1 MALHGGGYNG
11 RVIASIAAFEKDTA
25 RRARRVLLE
34 AEFSESRIAAQ
45 LGSTEPGA
53 RFEDCLAQWLW
64 RCRNGDPLSVL
75 IRLFVLGQPVSPR
88 EAARA
93 VSPMTVEEWE
103 GMGLLRRAKGQVS
116 ACVELTPKPG
126 FVFASNFGFA
136 DRKPAADHVLGITSS
151 ASLVNRCMIRRPV
164 ERGLD
169 LGTGTGFLALHMQA
183 HCERV
188 MALDLNPRA
197 LAFARFNAAFNLV
210 DGVEFRHSD
219 CFSAVPGERFDQ
231 IVGNLPFVIS
241 PAGETLFRDGGVDGS
256 GFFESVLRQ
265 APEHLSEGGVAQFL
279 GQWSNRT
286 PEMEIPGCDVF
297 VIRFATEPVEEYATQ
312 WVQACAVAGKRGRSR
327 EYRAWMEFYW
337 EHGIERIHTGL
348 WNLRRRSGGTHWQ
361 ASVDRPTSKA
371 TWGDRIDEFFRS
383 WGAWGMALAREEIPE
398 LRVKLS
404 PYTVWRGE
412 FVQCAQ
418 EPRLQLFSSDGF
430 STPLTIEG
438 STEKWLAL
446 ADGTRTVAEMARAG
460 HLGAQEGWAGAIEPL
475 LFHGY
480 LTVA

>member
-1 MALHGGGYNG
+1 M
-11 RVIASIAAFEKDTA
+11 IPSIAAFDKDTA
-25 RRARRVLLE
+25 RQGRRVLLE
-34 AEFSESRIAAQ
+34 AEFSESRIAAR

-53 RFEDCLAQWLW
+53 SFEDCLPQWLW
-64 RCRNGDPLSVL
+64 RCRHGDPLSLL
-75 IRLFVLGQPVSPR
+75 IRLFVLGQPLSPR
-88 EAARA
+88 EAALA
-93 VSPMTVEEWE
+93 VSPMTVEQWE
-103 GMGLLRRAKGQVS
+103 GLGLLRRDGKQVS
-116 ACVELTPKPG
+116 ACVELTAKPG
-126 FVFASNFGFA
+126 FVFASDFGFA
-136 DRKPAADHVLGITSS
+136 RRKPAADHVLGITSS

-188 MALDLNPRA
+188 LGLDLNPRA
-197 LAFARFNAAFNLV
+197 LAFARRNAAFNRV

-219 CFSAVPGERFDQ
+219 RFSAVPGERFDQ

-265 APEHLSEGGVAQFL
+265 APEHLNEGGIAQFL
-279 GQWSNRT
+279 GQWSNQT
-286 PEMEIPGCDVF
+286 PELEIPGCDVF

-312 WVQACAVAGKRGRSR
+312 WVQASAVAGKRGRSR
-327 EYRAWMEFYW
+327 EYRAWMEFYR

-348 WNLRRRSGGTHWQ
+348 WNLRRTSSATHWR

-383 WGAWGMALAREEIPE
+383 WGAWGKALASGEIGE
-398 LRVKLS
+398 LRLKLS
-404 PYTVWRGE
+404 PYSVWRGE
-412 FVQCAQ
+412 FAR

-438 STEKWLAL
+438 ATEKWLPL
-446 ADGTRTVAEMARAG
+446 ADGTRTLAELARAG
-460 HLGAQEGWAGAIEPL
+460 HLGAKESWAGSIEPL